1 MYYIFLQL
9 KQNFTYNYKILRMLD
24 EIQIDSKGEAN
35 MMMIKKQ
42 IIELL
47 EQIRDEKKLRIIYFF
62 IKNIIE

>member
-9 KQNFTYNYKILRMLD
+9 KQNFTYNYKILRMLA

>member
-9 KQNFTYNYKILRMLD
+9 KQNFTYNYKILRMLA

-62 IKNIIE
+62 IKNIME